1 MKYKVNVK
9 EVHNLEVAVE
19 AESKEQ
25 AKLIVRG
32 ALARA
37 DEDIINYD
45 FLTYSHSEP
54 MEKWT
59 VSENHDS

>member
-1 MKYKVNVK
+1 MKYKVNIK
-9 EVHNLEVAVE
+9 EVHNLEVEVE

-37 DEDIINYD
+37 DEYIINYD
-45 FLTYSHSEP
+45 FLTDYIYETKSILQNPHYI
-54 MEKWT
+54 
-59 VSENHDS
+59 